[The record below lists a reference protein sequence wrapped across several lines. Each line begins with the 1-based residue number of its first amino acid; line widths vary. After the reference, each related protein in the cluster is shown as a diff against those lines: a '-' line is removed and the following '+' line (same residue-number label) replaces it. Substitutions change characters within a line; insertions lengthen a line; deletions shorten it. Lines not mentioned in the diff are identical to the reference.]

1 MSTSQL
7 LYIIIPVASFALIV
21 IVVIMIVL
29 ICCKCGRKDRQPMI
43 RTGDDYLDQPLAKG
57 DDELQ
62 PKADGG
68 EGDGEEYLNM

>member
-1 MSTSQL
+1 
-7 LYIIIPVASFALIV
+7 
-21 IVVIMIVL
+21 
-29 ICCKCGRKDRQPMI
+29 MI